1 MATKDT
7 VYNPVLPYAFRN
19 IGTFGLPDFMFLD
32 IGASGGV
39 EQHWLPLGD
48 KFNAIG
54 FDVIVEE
61 VARLNA
67 INPNPRIK
75 YENYFVGFE
84 GYEELLSKKYFEDR
98 IASRNNDPQKR
109 TSYERAWKA
118 MNLNYTDAYFNNN
131 QKTSLTENR
140 ISIDA
145 YTKQHGIEQVDF
157 IKIDTDGHDYEV
169 LLGAEETLKRSVL
182 GAAIEVPFHGPAH
195 PHANVF
201 CNIDRFMRE
210 LGFSLCVLD
219 SYPCS
224 KGALPA
230 PFTYK
235 LPAQTTKG
243 QILWGDAV
251 YFRDGGYVTYADK
264 WKFDFDRQRLHK
276 LCCLYEIIGLGDCAA
291 EILLR
296 LRDTTEFKHE
306 YNAMLDL
313 LTRGFAQSLLSYD
326 NYIKAFDADPT
337 RLYPK

>member
-7 VYNPVLPYAFRN
+7 IYNPVLPYCLRN
-19 IGTFGLPDFMFLD
+19 LAGFTLPEFMLLD
-32 IGASGGV
+32 IGASGGI
-39 EQHWLPLGD
+39 ELHWQTLGD
-48 KFNAIG
+48 KLNAIG

-67 INPNPRIK
+67 ENKNPRVK

-84 GYEELLSKKYFEDR
+84 GYEALLPKSLFDNPV
-98 IASRNNDPQKR
+98 ASRTNDPQKR

-118 MNLNYTDAYFNNN
+118 MNINYIDTYFNNN
-131 QKTSLTENR
+131 KKTSLTEQR

-145 YTKQHGIEQVDF
+145 YTKQHAITDVDF

-169 LLGAEETLKRSVL
+169 LLGAEQTLRRSVL

-201 CNIDRFMRE
+201 CNIDRFMRDC
-210 LGFSLCVLD
+210 GFSLYILD

-230 PFTYK
+230 QFTYK

-243 QILWGDAV
+243 QLLWGDAV
-251 YFRDGGYVTYADK
+251 YFRDAGDPDYAAK
-264 WKFDFDRQRLHK
+264 WNFELTTDRLHK
-276 LCCLYEIIGLGDCAA
+276 LCCFMEIMGLSDCAA
-291 EILLR
+291 EILVR
-296 LRDTTEFKHE
+296 LREATPHKQAYT
-306 YNAMLDL
+306 AMLDL
-313 LTRGFAQSLLSYD
+313 LVRGFARTTLSYD
-326 NYIKAFDADPT
+326 MYIKAFDEDPT
-337 RLYPK
+337 RLYPP

>member
-7 VYNPVLPYAFRN
+7 NYNPVLPYCFRN
-19 IGTFGLPDFMFLD
+19 LAGFSLPDFMLFD
-32 IGASGGV
+32 VGASGGI
-39 EQHWLPLGD
+39 EQHWQSLGD
-48 KFNAIG
+48 KLHAVG

-61 VARLNA
+61 VARLNSE
-67 INPNPRIK
+67 NKNPRVK
-75 YENYFVGFE
+75 YENFFIGFE
-84 GYEELLSKKYFEDR
+84 GYEALLSQKLFDDP
-98 IASRNNDPQKR
+98 IASRSNDPQKR

-118 MNLNYTDAYFNNN
+118 MNLNYTDTYFNNN
-131 QKTSLTENR
+131 KKTSLTEQR

-145 YTKQHGIEQVDF
+145 YCKEHSITDVDF

-169 LLGAEETLKRSVL
+169 LLGAEQTLRNSVL

-201 CNIDRFMRE
+201 CNIDRFMRDC
-210 LGFSLCVLD
+210 GFSLYVLD

-235 LPAQTTKG
+235 LPAQTLKG
-243 QILWGDAV
+243 QLLWGDAV
-251 YFRDGGYVTYADK
+251 YFRDGGDETYTGK
-264 WKFDFDRQRLHK
+264 WNFNFDTVRLHK
-276 LCCLYEIIGLGDCAA
+276 LCCLMEIIGLSDCAA

-296 LRDTTEFKHE
+296 LRETTAHKKE
-306 YNAMLDL
+306 YTAMLDV
-313 LTRGFAQSLLSYD
+313 LTRSFAQTNLSYD
-326 NYIKAFDADPT
+326 FYIKAFEEDPT